1 MWTLVCVCAVRGGV
15 FAMIVLVVVFLRA
28 GVEIRGVCIGRDGA
42 SSKFLF

>member
-1 MWTLVCVCAVRGGV
+1 
-15 FAMIVLVVVFLRA
+15 MIVLVVVFLRA